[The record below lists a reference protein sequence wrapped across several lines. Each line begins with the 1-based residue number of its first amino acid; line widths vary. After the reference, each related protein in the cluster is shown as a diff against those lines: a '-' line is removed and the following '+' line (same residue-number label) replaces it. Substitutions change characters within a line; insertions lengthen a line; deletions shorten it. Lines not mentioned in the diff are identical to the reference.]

1 MNRYVSCHFK
11 RIYPHY
17 IKNLNMYEERQVALS
32 FRNKQ
37 RSDLLLRLEKHERH
51 QLEFD
56 DQSHLRGDRVRWF
69 LNGPRLGT
77 GASINEVAA
86 PIMF

>member
-1 MNRYVSCHFK
+1 MSVVTSNAFILIS
-11 RIYPHY
+11 Y
-17 IKNLNMYEERQVALS
+17 IKNLNMYEEKQVALS

-37 RSDLLLRLEKHERH
+37 RSDLLLRLEKHERQ

-69 LNGPRLGT
+69 
-77 GASINEVAA
+77 
-86 PIMF
+86 

>member
-1 MNRYVSCHFK
+1 MRKGKWRYPFEINSGV
-11 RIYPHY
+11 IYC
-17 IKNLNMYEERQVALS
+17 
-32 FRNKQ
+32 
-37 RSDLLLRLEKHERH
+37 SDWEKHERH

-69 LNGPRLGT
+69 LNGLRLGT